1 MSSPF
6 RSCTRECEQELQHPR
21 HRGAHPVEGLIE
33 KTRPALPTWAKLCE
47 LCVWFSS
54 SFCVHKGLCAG
65 VRVRARH
72 QHALRLSP
80 FLAGAGDPERVK
92 GMRDTSG
99 ERGWNRRENYRFRA
113 RSSPNGEERTIRAE
127 PPHGHVLSSYPERAS
142 DLTPL
147 VAQATNWRRN
157 VKSIHLT
164 VLHKQ
169 ANKQTNRPMSMSR
182 SDRRTCNE

>member
-1 MSSPF
+1 MVF
-6 RSCTRECEQELQHPR
+6 FFILRSQRLVCRCSCSRPTPACIKVI
-21 HRGAHPVEGLIE
+21 PV
-33 KTRPALPTWAKLCE
+33 
-47 LCVWFSS
+47 
-54 SFCVHKGLCAG
+54 
-65 VRVRARH
+65 
-72 QHALRLSP
+72 

-164 VLHKQ
+164 LLHKQ
-169 ANKQTNRPMSMSR
+169 ANKQTNSPMSMSR
-182 SDRRTCNE
+182 SDRRTCNESVRTFSVSQEQFAARNVLETTMPAHHP